1 MPTMTQPPPLE
12 IRVSWATLL
21 KIGAAGLVGWAC
33 LCLWPSLELL
43 LFAVLIAVAL
53 SPVVARIE
61 KKGASRGVAVVVL
74 ASVLVL
80 LGATAAFFVV
90 PPLTSQVASMWKE
103 LPALRQSIAHTLERG
118 GLGARIVL
126 PLFDLPRSPALDSWL
141 AKPLA
146 WGPPA
151 IEFVVALLVVFV
163 LSIYLL
169 LDGPKVVAWLLAY
182 APRAH
187 RRRVGD
193 TIPELF
199 AVVQAYTLGQLIAS
213 SLFGTFAFAV
223 LLAFGVPAA
232 LPLAV
237 VAAACDVIPVA
248 GILLVTVLA
257 ALCALTV
264 SPSTALF
271 VGGLFLLYH
280 LFEAYFLVPHLY
292 GNRLKLSTLT
302 VLLAILAGGALG
314 GIPGAILA
322 LPVVAAYPVIEKY
335 WLDERLHPDV
345 VADHEAL
352 EDSKDSSGQQKI
364 VADMLKGRP
373 LDASR

>member
-1 MPTMTQPPPLE
+1 MTGRAFE
-12 IRVSWATLL
+12 IRISWATLL
-21 KIGAAGLVGWAC
+21 KLGVALLVAWAC
-33 LCLWPSLELL
+33 LRLWPSFELL

-53 SPVVARIE
+53 SPVAAWIE
-61 KKGASRGVAVVVL
+61 KRGASRGTGVLIL

-80 LGATAAFFVV
+80 VGATAAFFVV
-90 PPLTSQVASMWKE
+90 PPLTSQVSTMWKT
-103 LPALRQSIAHTLERG
+103 LPALRQSIAHSLERG
-118 GLGARIVL
+118 SLGARLVL
-126 PLFDLPRSPALDSWL
+126 PLFDLPRSPALDAWL

-151 IEFVVALLVVFV
+151 IEFLVALLVVFV
-163 LSIYLL
+163 LSLYLL

-182 APRAH
+182 APRAY

-193 TIPELF
+193 TVPELF
-199 AVVQAYTLGQLIAS
+199 AVVQAYTLGQAIAS
-213 SLFGTFAFAV
+213 SLFGTFAFVV
-223 LLAFGVPAA
+223 LLSFGVPAA
-232 LPLAV
+232 LPLAL

-257 ALCALTV
+257 TLCALTV
-264 SPSTALF
+264 SPSSALF

-280 LFEAYFLVPHLY
+280 LFEAYVLVPRLY

-302 VLLAILAGGALG
+302 VLLAILAGGELG

-322 LPVVAAYPVIEKY
+322 LPLVAAYPVIEKY

-352 EDSKDSSGQQKI
+352 ERPADSSGHQRV
-364 VADMLKGRP
+364 VAAMLKGRP
-373 LDASR
+373 LDSP